1 MFKKMMMFAA
11 SLASRGIS
19 NTKTDVKTKQ
29 LRVLSCF
36 GGSTINTPCVFLKTS
51 SVDSTKSYCGGCGC
65 GDKSHTWLLQSSEEY
80 SKLDYPVL
88 NCPMQMPG
96 FSNYDPNFKPIEVKL
111 RKEMI
116 EEIDP
121 KELELI
127 QVTIGSSEEK
137 EQLIDKINK
146 IVENS

>member
-1 MFKKMMMFAA
+1 MFQKMMMFAA
-11 SLASRGIS
+11 SLVSRGIG
-19 NTKTDVKTKQ
+19 NKKTDTATKQ

-51 SVDSTKSYCGGCGC
+51 SVDSTKSYCGSCGC
-65 GDKSHTWLLQSSEEY
+65 GDKPHTWLLQISEEY

-116 EEIDP
+116 EELDP
-121 KELELI
+121 NELQFI

>member
-1 MFKKMMMFAA
+1 M
-11 SLASRGIS
+11 
-19 NTKTDVKTKQ
+19 
-29 LRVLSCF
+29 
-36 GGSTINTPCVFLKTS
+36 
-51 SVDSTKSYCGGCGC
+51 
-65 GDKSHTWLLQSSEEY
+65 
-80 SKLDYPVL
+80 DYPVL

-116 EEIDP
+116 EELDP

-127 QVTIGSSEEK
+127 QVTIGYSEEK

>member
-1 MFKKMMMFAA
+1 
-11 SLASRGIS
+11 
-19 NTKTDVKTKQ
+19 
-29 LRVLSCF
+29 
-36 GGSTINTPCVFLKTS
+36 
-51 SVDSTKSYCGGCGC
+51 
-65 GDKSHTWLLQSSEEY
+65 
-80 SKLDYPVL
+80 
-88 NCPMQMPG
+88 MPG

-116 EEIDP
+116 EGIDP

-127 QVTIGSSEEK
+127 QVTIGYSEEK

>member
-51 SVDSTKSYCGGCGC
+51 SVDSTKSYCGGCG
-65 GDKSHTWLLQSSEEY
+65 
-80 SKLDYPVL
+80 
-88 NCPMQMPG
+88 
-96 FSNYDPNFKPIEVKL
+96 
-111 RKEMI
+111 
-116 EEIDP
+116 
-121 KELELI
+121 
-127 QVTIGSSEEK
+127 
-137 EQLIDKINK
+137 
-146 IVENS
+146 